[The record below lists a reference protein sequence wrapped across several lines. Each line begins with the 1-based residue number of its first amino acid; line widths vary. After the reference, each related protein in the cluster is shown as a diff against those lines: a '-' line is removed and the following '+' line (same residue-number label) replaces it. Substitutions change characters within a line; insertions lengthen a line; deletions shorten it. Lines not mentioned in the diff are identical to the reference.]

1 MASELETGLPSIRL
15 IQTFIRE
22 KTPVELKLVTNDL
35 LTGTVVWQD
44 PYCLSLVDAAEQPTL
59 IWRSALAY
67 IKAKS

>member
-22 KTPVELKLVTNDL
+22 KTPVELKLVTNEL
-35 LTGTVVWQD
+35 LTGTVTWQD
-44 PYCLSLVDAAEQPTL
+44 PYCLSLSDASEQPTL